1 MSWKTP
7 LSLVV
12 AIALGLVTAK
22 VGWDLVQKHRT
33 PVAEKAKTTK
43 IVVAKHALDPGNQLT
58 ADDLKVVAYP
68 TEFVTDKNFTD
79 TEKLIGRTIVSSVAE
94 GQQMF
99 TGLLAAEGSMGGLQA
114 LVPPGMRA
122 VS

>member
-7 LSLVV
+7 LSLVI
-12 AIALGLVTAK
+12 AIALGLVTTK

-33 PVAEKAKTTK
+33 PVTEKAKTTK

-58 ADDLKVVAYP
+58 ADDLTLVTYP

-79 TEKLIGRTIVSSVAE
+79 MDKLIGRTVIGSVAE
-94 GQQMF
+94 GQAMF
-99 TGLLAAEGSMGGLQA
+99 TGLLAAEG
-114 LVPPGMRA
+114 
-122 VS
+122 